1 MDHICIW
8 LISLRGLGVWI
19 PVAAEVHASL
29 KAELLSSLTHSPST
43 AKQQLRK
50 YHRSPSGCHKQSERT
65 VTCRSLTHV
74 TLTLCSSHLPK
85 AASHRK
91 MDTLRDLAL
100 GQGPHPQR
108 PDCLCSP
115 GARMTQ
121 STLTT
126 SDLQRLPLRGREAS
140 GTLAQRACCPHFH
153 SRGNPAERAAPLC
166 LQASRPIPKP
176 GISRAQSL
184 QALVCMCMHVGREH
198 FPLG

>member
-1 MDHICIW
+1 M
-8 LISLRGLGVWI
+8 
-19 PVAAEVHASL
+19 
-29 KAELLSSLTHSPST
+29 KAELPSSLTGCGCRDTHSPST
-43 AKQQLRK
+43 AEQQLRK

-65 VTCRSLTHV
+65 VTCRLLSRV

-91 MDTLRDLAL
+91 MAL
-100 GQGPHPQR
+100 GGGPHPQR

-126 SDLQRLPLRGREAS
+126 SDLSRGAREAS
-140 GTLAQRACCPHFH
+140 RTLAQRACCPHFH
-153 SRGNPAERAAPLC
+153 SRGNLAERAAPLR
-166 LQASRPIPKP
+166 LQASRPAPKP

-184 QALVCMCMHVGREH
+184 QALVGMCMHVGRER
-198 FPLG
+198 FSLGWRTAFRG